1 MALVDRTGSG
11 LFVPISVVYLH
22 RTVGLSLT
30 DIGLVLTVAGLIG
43 TMAPL
48 VAGRLLRRYDARWVV
63 AVCFVTCAAALAGY
77 AQARSFVAV
86 LAAATVLQV
95 ASRME
100 RPGTALLALR
110 LSRDGIGVLALS
122 PIPPPLCIALRPCS
136 RGSRLVAAGWVRSFV
151 RDPAHRE
158 LLFDLDT
165 ARRRL
170 FDREGKSAEAD
181 LLAKCTANLATGMVR
196 RLGRRLQSSPSASSA
211 ASACSWP

>member
-1 MALVDRTGSG
+1 MTEAVALRDTPGVARLLTVALVDRTGSG

-110 LSRDGIGVLALS
+110 LSRDGIGVLSWQQTWGNLGYGLGAM
-122 PIPPPLCIALRPCS
+122 
-136 RGSRLVAAGWVRSFV
+136 VAAGVLVVGGDAAVVAAVLADAASYV
-151 RDPAHRE
+151 GAAM
-158 LLFDLDT
+158 LT
-165 ARRRL
+165 ATLPRPSL
-170 FDREGKSAEAD
+170 
-181 LLAKCTANLATGMVR
+181 T
-196 RLGRRLQSSPSASSA
+196 SASA
-211 ASACSWP
+211 ARHHLSRATR